1 MWTKKI
7 CPLLYFYLFFGFRKK
22 RGQAG
27 PCWLHVMLT
36 EDNCCLLFVLQSTER
51 LRGEHVKRVNL
62 LRKQEL
68 KGVDYLK
75 VEKNKREI
83 ESLESKM
90 MVAAQSM
97 EATTSE
103 ITRLRESELF
113 PQLLL
118 LVNGSVRSLSD

>member
-1 MWTKKI
+1 
-7 CPLLYFYLFFGFRKK
+7 
-22 RGQAG
+22 
-27 PCWLHVMLT
+27 MLT

>member
-1 MWTKKI
+1 MPTA
-7 CPLLYFYLFFGFRKK
+7 LFLFIFWVQKKK
-22 RGQAG
+22 RTSWTLLAACYADRGQ
-27 PCWLHVMLT
+27 
-36 EDNCCLLFVLQSTER
+36 CCLLFVLQSTER
-51 LRGEHVKRVNL
+51 LRDEHVKRVNL